1 MEEGSSLWE
10 RLMHNFSDENE
21 NQEDVEREILALVQ
35 EGRERGFFVGS
46 EGELISNVFEY
57 SEKKAEDIMTHRKYI
72 IGIDGN
78 ETLEHAIT
86 FIIQQNHSRFPVY
99 DGDIDTIVGILHI
112 RDAMRYYFDET
123 LRKKPIKELK
133 NHLHSVSF
141 VPEGKRIDKLFKE
154 MKLKKSQLVVV
165 FDEYGQTAGII
176 AMEDIIEEIVGNIQ
190 DEYDKEEELIKKL
203 ADGSYLVSGVTELE
217 DLEKLL
223 EIEFDVEDYDTIN
236 GFIVHSLD
244 RIPTEDEQCVVS
256 YGGYNFHVNSVRNN
270 MIQNVR
276 IEKVKEN

>member
-1 MEEGSSLWE
+1 
-10 RLMHNFSDENE
+10 
-21 NQEDVEREILALVQ
+21 
-35 EGRERGFFVGS
+35 
-46 EGELISNVFEY
+46 
-57 SEKKAEDIMTHRKYI
+57 
-72 IGIDGN
+72 
-78 ETLEHAIT
+78 
-86 FIIQQNHSRFPVY
+86 
-99 DGDIDTIVGILHI
+99 
-112 RDAMRYYFDET
+112 
-123 LRKKPIKELK
+123 
-133 NHLHSVSF
+133 
-141 VPEGKRIDKLFKE
+141 

>member
-10 RLMHNFSDENE
+10 RLMHNFSEEDED
-21 NQEDVEREILALVQ
+21 QEDVEREILSLIQ
-35 EGRERGFFVGS
+35 EGRERGFFAGG

-78 ETLEHAIT
+78 ETLENALQ
-86 FIIQQNHSRFPVY
+86 FILKQNHSRFPVY

-112 RDAMRYYFDET
+112 RDAMRCYFDET
-123 LRKKPIKELK
+123 LRSKPIKELK
-133 NHLHSVSF
+133 DHLHSASF

-154 MKLKKSQLVVV
+154 MKLKKSQLVIV

-176 AMEDIIEEIVGNIQ
+176 AMEDIIEQIVGNIQ

-223 EIEFDVEDYDTIN
+223 EIEFDVED
-236 GFIVHSLD
+236 
-244 RIPTEDEQCVVS
+244 
-256 YGGYNFHVNSVRNN
+256 
-270 MIQNVR
+270 
-276 IEKVKEN
+276 

>member
-21 NQEDVEREILALVQ
+21 NQEDVEREILTLVQ
-35 EGRERGFFVGS
+35 EGRERGFFAGS
-46 EGELISNVFEY
+46 EGELISNVFTY

-78 ETLEHAIT
+78 ETLENALT
-86 FIIQQNHSRFPVY
+86 FILKQNHCHFPVY
-99 DGDIDTIVGILHI
+99 EGDIDTVLGILHI
-112 RDAMRYYFDET
+112 RDAMRCYFDEK
-123 LRKKPIKELK
+123 LRTKPIKELK
-133 NHLHSVSF
+133 DHLHSVSL

-154 MKLKKSQLVVV
+154 MKVKKSQLVVV

-176 AMEDIIEEIVGNIQ
+176 AMEDIIEQIVGNIQ
-190 DEYDKEEELIKKL
+190 DEYDTEEELIKKL

-223 EIEFDVEDYDTIN
+223 EIEFDVEDYGTIN

-244 RIPTEDEQCVVS
+244 RIPSEDENCVVE
-256 YGGYNFHVNSVRNN
+256 YAGYKFYIISVRNN
-270 MIQNVR
+270 VIQSVR
-276 IEKVKEN
+276 IEKN

>member
-10 RLMHNFSDENE
+10 RLMHNFSEEDED
-21 NQEDVEREILALVQ
+21 QEDVEREILSLVQ
-35 EGRERGFFVGS
+35 EGRERGFFAGS

-78 ETLEHAIT
+78 ETLENALQ
-86 FIIQQNHSRFPVY
+86 FILKQNHSRFPVY

-112 RDAMRYYFDET
+112 RDAMRCYFDET
-123 LRKKPIKELK
+123 LRSKPIKELK
-133 NHLHSVSF
+133 DHLHSASF

-154 MKLKKSQLVVV
+154 MKLKKSQLVIV

-176 AMEDIIEEIVGNIQ
+176 AMEDIIEQIVGNIQ

-223 EIEFDVEDYDTIN
+223 EIEFDVEDYGTIN

-244 RIPTEDEQCVVS
+244 RIPAEDEDCVVE
-256 YGGYNFHVNSVRNN
+256 YEGYQFRVVSVQNN
-270 MIQNVR
+270 MIQSVR
-276 IEKVKEN
+276 IEKN

>member
-10 RLMHNFSDENE
+10 RLMHNFSEENE
-21 NQEDVEREILALVQ
+21 NQEDVEREILTLVQ
-35 EGRERGFFVGS
+35 EGRERGFFAGS

-78 ETLEHAIT
+78 ETLENAIT
-86 FIIQQNHSRFPVY
+86 FILKQNHSRFPVY
-99 DGDIDTIVGILHI
+99 DGDINTIVGILHI
-112 RDAMRYYFDET
+112 RDAMRCYFNEE
-123 LRKKPIKELK
+123 LRKTPIKDLK
-133 NHLHSVSF
+133 EHLHSASF

-176 AMEDIIEEIVGNIQ
+176 AMEDIIEQIVGNIQ

-223 EIEFDVEDYDTIN
+223 EIEFEVEDYGTIN

-244 RIPTEDEQCVVS
+244 RIPSEDENCVVE
-256 YGGYNFHVNSVRNN
+256 YKGYKFHVTSVRNN

-276 IEKVKEN
+276 IARS

>member
-1 MEEGSSLWE
+1 
-10 RLMHNFSDENE
+10 
-21 NQEDVEREILALVQ
+21 
-35 EGRERGFFVGS
+35 
-46 EGELISNVFEY
+46 
-57 SEKKAEDIMTHRKYI
+57 
-72 IGIDGN
+72 
-78 ETLEHAIT
+78 
-86 FIIQQNHSRFPVY
+86 
-99 DGDIDTIVGILHI
+99 
-112 RDAMRYYFDET
+112 
-123 LRKKPIKELK
+123 
-133 NHLHSVSF
+133 
-141 VPEGKRIDKLFKE
+141 
-154 MKLKKSQLVVV
+154 
-165 FDEYGQTAGII
+165 
-176 AMEDIIEEIVGNIQ
+176 MEDIIEEIVGNIQ

-223 EIEFDVEDYDTIN
+223 EIEFYVEDYDTIN